1 MKKLIT
7 SIFILTNLSC
17 NSIDCNKLSFI
28 EFTETEKIIGL
39 NGNPYSGKCKFLY
52 KNGQVNSSRQYLK
65 GKYHG
70 VWTFYY
76 KNGNKKSQIN
86 FYCCECCNGQSHTT
100 WWENGNPQ
108 WDGYSK
114 YWYENGQL
122 SWRGRYDSDGTLMSS
137 KCWDRNGNEI
147 ECK

>member
-1 MKKLIT
+1 LKKLIT
-7 SIFILTNLSC
+7 SIFILINLGC

-70 VWTFYY
+70 IWTFYY
-76 KNGNKKSQIN
+76 KNGNIETEGQYNKGKKT
-86 FYCCECCNGQSHTT
+86 GD
-100 WWENGNPQ
+100 W
-108 WDGYSK
+108 K
-114 YWYENGQL
+114 YYYESGKIKQL
-122 SWRGRYDSDGTLMSS
+122 SYYKDGKGVGLWQ
-137 KCWDRNGNEI
+137 KFDKNGDLYWGKRFN
-147 ECK
+147 